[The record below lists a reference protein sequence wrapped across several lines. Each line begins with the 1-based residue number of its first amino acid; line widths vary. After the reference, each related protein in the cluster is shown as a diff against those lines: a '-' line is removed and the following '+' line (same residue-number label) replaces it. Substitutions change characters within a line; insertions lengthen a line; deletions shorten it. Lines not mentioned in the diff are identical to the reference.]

1 MSHEDVMVI
10 RGVREDG
17 GKFRPSDWIERIS
30 ASLAHFGP
38 DNRLNYSRSAQPCII
53 NNEKCLVVTRGLKDS
68 DPDAYEYIMGF
79 AKTNKLCIVEDRRQ
93 KQQPV
98 TEDRRQVRDGN

>member
-1 MSHEDVMVI
+1 MADEDVMVI

-30 ASLAHFGP
+30 ASLAHFGT
-38 DNRLNYSRSAQPCII
+38 DNRLSYSRSAMPCVIKG
-53 NNEKCLVVTRGLKDS
+53 EKCLVVERGLRDS
-68 DPDAYEYIMGF
+68 DPDAYEHIMGF

-93 KQQPV
+93 QQRAV
-98 TEDRRQVRDGN
+98 DKDRRQKTG